1 MGGTRKTQICLA
13 FSAPHGAPRRRSPRG
28 FTYRNAMS
36 VVRSEIIPSELG
48 IAEMRPRRA
57 VTGALIF
64 EITGQDASS
73 KASRLAEK
81 MAGTLRDLPAKVTV
95 PRRIQSPRRRSQPPS
110 PRRGLARSRRSA
122 WALYAPLPGASARYG
137 ALPVDSGKKTRRQH
151 WRGRRRSWR
160 QAPHRMVSGEGLL

>member
-1 MGGTRKTQICLA
+1 MPGLLRPPR
-13 FSAPHGAPRRRSPRG
+13 SAAVALTARDGSA

-36 VVRSEIIPSELG
+36 VVKREIMPSELG

-64 EITGQDASS
+64 EITGQEASS

-81 MAGTLRDLPAKVTV
+81 MAGTLRNLPAKVTV
-95 PRRIQSPRRRSQPPS
+95 PRKIQSPRRRSQSPS
-110 PRRGLARSRRSA
+110 PRWGPARSRRSA
-122 WALYAPLPGASARYG
+122 WALYAPLPGASARFG
-137 ALPVDSGKKTRRQH
+137 ALPVDSGKKNRRQQR
-151 WRGRRRSWR
+151 RGRRRSWR